1 MTEQE
6 IAAFLSVVQYGTI
19 SEAAQ
24 ALFVS
29 QPALSRR
36 LASLEE
42 ELGCT
47 LLVRRKGQRYIEL
60 TDAGKAF
67 VSLAQRW
74 QELLAES
81 GSLRNFIRTPSLR
94 LASVGS
100 VCNILLPPVA
110 ELFLQ
115 KYPECRLNIF
125 QHHSTECYEHMESG
139 NLDLA
144 LISDDV
150 FSPTVETVPAM
161 RSEFYLL
168 SRVPGGDDPVAP
180 NELDP
185 LREIRLPWTPEF
197 DLWHDYW
204 FGSTAKAK
212 IVLDQMPLLEYF
224 LRHTDCWAVAP
235 VYIADLFARRQGIF
249 KRRLQNPPPDEII
262 YYLLPKDA
270 RRTNNYSR
278 GFLRLLRAELAANH
292 QEITTLL

>member
-6 IAAFLSVVQYGTI
+6 IAAFLSVVRHGNI

-42 ELGCT
+42 RLGCT
-47 LLVRRKGQRYIEL
+47 LLLRRKGQRYIEL

-81 GSLRNFIRTPSLR
+81 GSLRSFVRTPSLR
-94 LASVGS
+94 LGSVGS
-100 VCNILLPPVA
+100 VCNILLPPVI
-110 ELFLQ
+110 EKFLQ
-115 KYPECRLNIF
+115 KYPECSLHIF
-125 QHHSTECYEHMESG
+125 QHHSTECYEHVEKGS
-139 NLDLA
+139 LDLA

-150 FSPTVETVPAM
+150 FAAAVETVPAM
-161 RSEFYLL
+161 RSQFYLL
-168 SRVPGGDDPVAP
+168 SRAGDTAEPVDPSA
-180 NELDP
+180 LDP
-185 LREIRLPWTPEF
+185 HQEIRLPWTPEF

-204 FGSTAKAK
+204 FGSTTKAK

-224 LRHTDCWAVAP
+224 LRRTDCWAVAP
-235 VYIADLFARRQGIF
+235 AYVADLFARRYGLL
-249 KRRLQNPPPDEII
+249 KRRLRQPPPDEII
-262 YYLLPKDA
+262 YYLLPKEA
-270 RRTNNYSR
+270 RRANDYSR
-278 GFLRLLRAELAANH
+278 AFLELLRGELAARH
-292 QEITTLL
+292 PEITTLL